1 MVLYENNLMDGRL
14 ESYMEKFI
22 EVIPGYDKEVYGI
35 ELESVI
41 TAVVLIILITF
52 FKEFMG
58 ITLPKVFSKISLGSE
73 VAKDA
78 LSGSGKALGVAIGC
92 WIGMLL
98 ADHIDWM
105 LSILQLIMVLAI
117 VVTAFRFVGVIH
129 AFVLWTDDDGELD
142 GSQKTVVSAAE
153 SIMRFLIVIFGMV
166 FIADA
171 LGFDLTTMVA
181 GLGITGL
188 ALALAAQDTISNIF
202 GATTVLLDRPFQVG
216 DWVVIGSVE
225 GEIMEIGL
233 RTTLIRT
240 SQDTVI
246 TMPNANLANTP
257 VENWGKRRFRR
268 WQPIFKLDINSDPAK
283 VSDFCEG
290 VVDLIANHEKTM
302 KEEDSFARVSSL
314 GPDAIDVGCNIY
326 WDINSG
332 KIEREARD
340 SFLIDVMGLAK
351 THGLNFHDNRRRHS
365 V

>member
-1 MVLYENNLMDGRL
+1 MTTDGLMQ
-14 ESYMEKFI
+14 KII
-22 EVIPGYDKEVYGI
+22 EAIPGHDKEIYG
-35 ELESVI
+35 LSMESVI
-41 TAVVLIILITF
+41 AATLLLIFILIIREIVG
-52 FKEFMG
+52 M
-58 ITLPKVFSKISLGSE
+58 ILPKIFSSISVGSE
-73 VAKDA
+73 VAKLA
-78 LSGSGKALGVAIGC
+78 LSNSGKSLGVAAGC
-92 WIGMLL
+92 WASMYLIENM
-98 ADHIDWM
+98 DWVM
-105 LSILQLIMVLAI
+105 SALQLIMVVSL

-129 AFVLWTDDDGELD
+129 AFVLWTDDDGVLD

-225 GEIMEIGL
+225 GEVMEIGL

-240 SQDTVI
+240 SLDTVV

-268 WQPIFKLDINSDPAK
+268 WQPIFKLDINSDPSK
-283 VSDFCEG
+283 VSDFCDG
-290 VVDLIANHEKTM
+290 VADLIAGHEKTM
-302 KEEDSFARVSSL
+302 KEEDSFARVAAL
-314 GPDAIDVGCNIY
+314 GPDAIDIGCNIY
-326 WDINSG
+326 WNINSG
-332 KIEREARD
+332 KVEREARD
-340 SFLIDVMGLAK
+340 NFLIDVMEMAK
-351 THGLNFHDNRRRHS
+351 THDLNFHDNRRRHS
-365 V
+365 S

>member
-1 MVLYENNLMDGRL
+1 MQ
-14 ESYMEKFI
+14 KII
-22 EVIPGYDKEVYGI
+22 EAIPGHDKEIYG
-35 ELESVI
+35 LSAARVI
-41 TAVVLIILITF
+41 ATTLLLIVILILR
-52 FKEFMG
+52 EIVG
-58 ITLPKVFSKISLGSE
+58 LILPKVFSSISVGSE
-73 VAKDA
+73 VAKQA
-78 LSGSGKALGVAIGC
+78 LSNSGKALGVAAGC
-92 WIGMLL
+92 WASMYLIEDM
-98 ADHIDWM
+98 DWIM
-105 LSILQLIMVLAI
+105 SALQLIMVVSL

-129 AFVLWTDDDGELD
+129 AFVLWTDDDGVLD

-225 GEIMEIGL
+225 GEVMEIGL

-240 SQDTVI
+240 SLDTVI

-268 WQPIFKLDINSDPAK
+268 WQPIFKLDINSDPTK
-283 VSDFCEG
+283 VSDFCDG
-290 VVDLIANHEKTM
+290 VANLIAGHEKTM
-302 KEEDSFARVSSL
+302 KEEDSYARVSTL
-314 GPDAIDVGCNIY
+314 GPDAIDIGCNIY
-326 WDINSG
+326 WNINSG

-340 SFLIDVMGLAK
+340 NFLIDVMELAK
-351 THGLNFHDNRRRHS
+351 THDLNFHDNRRRHS
-365 V
+365 S

>member
-1 MVLYENNLMDGRL
+1 MQKL
-14 ESYMEKFI
+14 I
-22 EVIPGYDKEVYGI
+22 EAIPGHDRDIYGI
-35 ELESVI
+35 SIEGVI
-41 TAVVLIILITF
+41 SAALLLIVILLMR
-52 FKEFMG
+52 E
-58 ITLPKVFSKISLGSE
+58 ISGFIIPRIFGNLRLVSE

-78 LSGSGKALGVAIGC
+78 LTGSGKSLGVAAGC
-92 WIGMLL
+92 WVSTYLIG
-98 ADHIDWM
+98 DVDWVIS
-105 LSILQLIMVLAI
+105 LLQLIMVVAI

-129 AFVLWTDDDGELD
+129 GFVLWTDDDGELD

-153 SIMRFLIVIFGMV
+153 SIMRFLIVIFGLV

-216 DWVVIGSVE
+216 DWVIIGSVE
-225 GEIMEIGL
+225 GEVMKIGL

-246 TMPNANLANTP
+246 TMPNANLTNTP

-268 WQPIFKLDINSDPAK
+268 WQPIFKLDINSDPSK
-283 VSDFCEG
+283 VSEFCDG
-290 VVDLIANHEKTM
+290 VVELVTNHEKTM
-302 KEEDSFARVSSL
+302 KEGDSYAKVSSL
-314 GPDAIDVGCNIY
+314 GPDAIDIGCNIY

-332 KIEREARD
+332 KVEREARD
-340 SFLIDVMGLAK
+340 DFLIKVMELGK
-351 THGLNFHDNRRRHS
+351 THKLNFHDNRRRHS
-365 V
+365 S